1 MSLRPSGEEIQRS
14 KTKDLIHPTD
24 FYVVEN
30 LGPNFSRAISE
41 IQVEVEIGLAL
52 SGVNLGREGRLCWVQ
67 IATRSS
73 VFLFDVVALGEGV
86 FENGT
91 MARAL
96 LS

>member
-24 FYVVEN
+24 FYVVED
-30 LGPNFSRAISE
+30 LGPNFSRSISE